1 MKLSFFAIRCAN
13 VNSVDSHTH
22 FGLLLQKYLSDGFVR
37 GLLPTIKSRF
47 MINLHIFWKSCFIS
61 LAKHTQNI
69 YAAELDTVS
78 VWKLDTR
85 DFDTKRCKDSMHWAV
100 VLKARW
106 DDSQCLRTLFS
117 LHTEAWDLILCH
129 VRVCSHPQT
138 CLFTSAPENIMG
150 AAFSPFQNLNF
161 GELNIFDT

>member
-1 MKLSFFAIRCAN
+1 MKLSFFAIRCVN
-13 VNSVDSHTH
+13 VNSVDSHTY

-47 MINLHIFWKSCFIS
+47 MKNLHILKELLHFLSKT
-61 LAKHTQNI
+61 HTQNI

-100 VLKARW
+100 VLKAR
-106 DDSQCLRTLFS
+106 
-117 LHTEAWDLILCH
+117 
-129 VRVCSHPQT
+129 
-138 CLFTSAPENIMG
+138 
-150 AAFSPFQNLNF
+150 
-161 GELNIFDT
+161 